1 MSKRKAIIHV
11 ARAAIL
17 SGVVLAC
24 AGNQGSQS
32 AGPEVPSPWAEA
44 REVAVHVKNENYT
57 DVTVYSVRNQDRAS
71 VTRVGY
77 VPGFGSRDF
86 TFSWSD
92 GELAFLIEFL
102 ALGSVATQTLA
113 VNPGDTL
120 NLVITPE
127 LHRRAASR

>member
-1 MSKRKAIIHV
+1 MNVRHAIGHV
-11 ARAAIL
+11 ALAA
-17 SGVVLAC
+17 VLGGGGFAC
-24 AGNQGSQS
+24 ASAQTSQS
-32 AGPEVPSPWAEA
+32 TQPELPSAWAEA
-44 REVAVHVKNENYT
+44 REVAVHITNENYT
-57 DVTVYSVRNQDRAS
+57 DVTVYSIRNQDRAS

-102 ALGSVATQTLA
+102 ALGSVATQNLA

-120 NLVITPE
+120 NLVVTPD
-127 LHRRAASR
+127 LHRRASR

>member
-1 MSKRKAIIHV
+1 MSKRRAISHV
-11 ARAAIL
+11 ARAAIFG
-17 SGVVLAC
+17 GVVLAC

-32 AGPEVPSPWAEA
+32 TGPEVPSAWAEA
-44 REVAVHVKNENYT
+44 REVSVHIKNENYT
-57 DVTVYSVRNQDRAS
+57 DVTVYSIRNQDRAS

-86 TFSWSD
+86 TFSWSE

-102 ALGSVATQTLA
+102 ALGSVATPNLA

-120 NLVITPE
+120 NLVVTPE
-127 LHRRAASR
+127 LHRRAIR